1 MGVCLTL
8 FMKVKT
14 INIKNMK
21 KLVFLLFLLCL
32 NKIVFTQSLYN
43 NASAYCI
50 GYYPT
55 NQSVETSFP
64 LCGLGKAVTW
74 DNSLIPNCNTSNPKF
89 YYNCELLAN
98 ATVAFDGLKGPQNGS
113 VLIFPNSSTQ
123 IKIYGPYTNQS
134 LAQVAQSIS
143 LGLLPFQ
150 LYSSSPSSSIGNLSV
165 NLSQPGK
172 YVIEVSPDFCTGCIG
187 VYGTTGLN
195 CSEQTEIDCATCITS
210 FSPESGK
217 YIVSAWVKE
226 DDAAVGTVNY
236 TNSKITVSYNG
247 TSITSEDVFP
257 SGQII
262 DGWQRMEGEI
272 EIPVGTTD
280 ITITLTNL
288 QSGGISFFDDIRFF
302 PFDGSMMSYVYDP
315 ETLRLVAELDERNYA
330 KFYEYDEE
338 GKLIRVKKETE
349 RGVMTIQENRNNIKK

>member
-1 MGVCLTL
+1 
-8 FMKVKT
+8 
-14 INIKNMK
+14 MK
-21 KLVFLLFLLCL
+21 KIIFF
-32 NKIVFTQSLYN
+32 IVLSCSFIVNAQNLYN
-43 NASAYCI
+43 NPSAYCT
-50 GYYPT
+50 GYFPT
-55 NQSVETSFP
+55 NLSVETSFQ

-74 DNSLIPNCNTSNPKF
+74 DNSLIPNCNTSKPKF

-98 ATVAFDGLKGPQNGS
+98 ATIAFDGLKGPSNAG

-123 IKIYGPYTNQS
+123 IKIYGPYTNQT
-134 LAQVAQSIS
+134 LGQVAQSIS
-143 LGLLPFQ
+143 SGLLPYQ

-187 VYGTTGLN
+187 VYGMSGLN
-195 CSEQTEIDCATCITS
+195 CSVQTEIDCKTCITS

-226 DDAAVGTVNY
+226 NGVPVGTVNY
-236 TNSKITVSYNG
+236 ANSKITVSYNG